1 MNVQI
6 SKILVPTDFSGQSRR
21 AFEYAIAL
29 ARKLDASIDLVHVW
43 EPPRYVAPDLMLA
56 VPGWSA
62 VTVEQF
68 SRAEA
73 AKELEAFLAKVDP
86 QGVKVRS
93 GLEVGDAAATIC
105 RVSRDSASDL
115 IVMGTHGRSGMAR
128 LVLGS
133 VAQKVVTRA
142 DCPVLTIRVPE
153 EQRPE
158 TE

>member
-6 SKILVPTDFSGQSRR
+6 SRILVPTDFSGQSRR
-21 AFEYAIAL
+21 AFEYALAL
-29 ARKLDASIDLVHVW
+29 ARKLGATIDLVHVW

-73 AKELEAFLAKVDP
+73 AKELEAFLAKVDHE
-86 QGVKVRS
+86 GVKVRS

-105 RVSRDSASDL
+105 RVSRDNASDL
-115 IVMGTHGRSGMAR
+115 IVM
-128 LVLGS
+128 
-133 VAQKVVTRA
+133 
-142 DCPVLTIRVPE
+142 
-153 EQRPE
+153 
-158 TE
+158 